1 MDKIDTIIS
10 QWRRERPDLDSA
22 SIGIIG
28 RLARLV
34 THVERA
40 LADNFA
46 RFGLKDGE
54 FDVLATLRR
63 AGAPYQLSPTMLYT
77 TLLLTSGAIS
87 KRLDRLENAGW
98 VERLPDPNDRRGMLI
113 RLSPAGLEL
122 IEQAMSAHIATQ
134 EAALSAL
141 AEPQREQLAA
151 LLSQWL
157 QSFPGEAQAE
167 PKLIPSLAPTE
178 RKTS

>member
-22 SIGIIG
+22 SIGVIG

-77 TLLLTSGAIS
+77 TLLLTSGAVS
-87 KRLDRLENAGW
+87 KRLDRLESAGW
-98 VERLPDPNDRRGMLI
+98 VERLPDPKDRRGMLI

-122 IEQAMSAHIATQ
+122 IERAMSTHIATQ
-134 EAALSAL
+134 DTALAALA
-141 AEPQREQLAA
+141 APQREQLAA

-167 PKLIPSLAPTE
+167 ATPQARPLPTE
-178 RKTS
+178 SKTS